1 MIMIDSFALLRPYW
15 LFILPI
21 IILVLIISKSKDT
34 LLGDW
39 SRVID
44 KHLLGAILK
53 RQIINQSPFPDF
65 WLYLSVGLIAL
76 GLSGP
81 AINSKENTHFR
92 NLDVTLLIM
101 DISRIENLSNI
112 VSATQLLL
120 SQNNAR
126 QIGLILFAGDA
137 YLASPFTDDTAAL
150 EALIFAVDDKTIPEG
165 GSRPEKALS
174 LARRLLREAQIFSGD
189 VILISDGNSLNT
201 YSYEQATALAKDGH
215 KLHTLFISSSSD
227 LNASAVKAR
236 TNMMIHAKA
245 GNGIMKDIFTA
256 NDISSDISRA
266 RINHILLDPRN
277 GMEWF
282 DYGRYLILSALFPF
296 LLCFRRSAL

>member
-1 MIMIDSFALLRPYW
+1 MIMIGSFALLRPYW

-53 RQIINQSPFPDF
+53 RQIISHSPFRNL

-81 AINSKENTHFR
+81 AINSKESAHFR

-101 DISRIENLSNI
+101 DISRIENLSNV

-201 YSYEQATALAKDGH
+201 YTYEQAIALARDGH
-215 KLHTLFISSSSD
+215 KLHTLFISSNSD

-236 TNMMIHAKA
+236 TNMMIHAKS

-266 RINHILLDPRN
+266 RINHIFLDPRN

-282 DYGRYLILSALFPF
+282 DYGRYLLLLALLPF